1 MLQSVYGAE
10 TQAAL
15 EFDRLHNKGRRH
27 RMVNALMGKSS
38 DLITFDSIREQ
49 FNLSSQHDAG
59 INIVAIDKIVGT
71 VGRSHEF
78 DHAFY
83 PKQENSRHR
92 WCDVAEAIYQG
103 RELPPVELYR
113 VEDDYY
119 IIDGNHR
126 ISVLKAV
133 GQEFVEAQVINI
145 ELSDNRCQA
154 KQTPHY
160 ER

>member
-1 MLQSVYGAE
+1 MFQSVYGAQ

-15 EFDRLHNKGRRH
+15 EFDRLHGKGIRH
-27 RMVNALMGKSS
+27 RMVNAVMGKSS
-38 DLITFDSIREQ
+38 DLVTFDSIREQ
-49 FNLSSQHDAG
+49 FDLSSQHDAG
-59 INIVAIDKIVGT
+59 INVVPIDNIIGT

-78 DHAFY
+78 DDSFY

-92 WCDVAEAIYQG
+92 WCDVAAAIFAG

-113 VEDDYY
+113 VENEYY

-126 ISVLKAV
+126 ISVLKST
-133 GQEFVEAQVINI
+133 GQEFVEAHVIDI
-145 ELSDNRCQA
+145 ELTDNRCQA

-160 ER
+160 DR